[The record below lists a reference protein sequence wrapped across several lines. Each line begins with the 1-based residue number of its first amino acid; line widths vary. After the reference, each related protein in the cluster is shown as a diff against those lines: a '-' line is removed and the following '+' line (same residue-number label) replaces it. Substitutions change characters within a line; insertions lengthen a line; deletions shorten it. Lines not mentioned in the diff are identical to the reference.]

1 MAKPSGSKGAPNPTK
16 PPKNKNKK
24 KSSSG
29 NRIQDQMEFYFSD
42 SSLRRDKFLRQKI
55 SECVPLEVIT
65 AEDEAPESRLGLELS
80 LFLNFN
86 NIKAMTTE
94 VSALQSALDKSSFLS
109 CFQVT
114 PTDGTSGPQWFV
126 GRSDWLGR
134 VELTEFLSELDHNNQ
149 EFDKRTIYCENLPI
163 NASQQWLRQIFSQF
177 GKINLVSVPKFKGN
191 QRIKQFAFVEFAEE
205 APLQEVLEYFK
216 RFHGVLCYDDSE
228 NLQSIQKFHEEQEG
242 SGDHVKGGNS
252 NNNKNQNKRKN
263 KNCNTTGTEKG
274 DSEDAPKDVVEDEE
288 TKTDQEDKPAYPEL
302 NDNMIYDLKIMTK

>member
-1 MAKPSGSKGAPNPTK
+1 MAKPSGSKGAPNPMK

-42 SSLRRDKFLRQKI
+42 SNLRRDKFLRQKI
-55 SECVPLEVIT
+55 SECVPHNIIT
-65 AEDEAPESRLGLELS
+65 ADDEPPESRLGLELS

-94 VSALQSALDKSSFLS
+94 VSALQFALTKSSFLS
-109 CFQVT
+109 CFQV
-114 PTDGTSGPQWFV
+114 PATDGPQWFV
-126 GRSDWLGR
+126 GRTDWLGR
-134 VELTEFLSELDHNNQ
+134 EELSEFLSELDNNNQ

-205 APLQEVLEYFK
+205 GPVEEVLEYFK
-216 RFHGVLCYDDSE
+216 RFNGVLCYNDSE

-242 SGDHVKGGNS
+242 SGDHVKGGNN
-252 NNNKNQNKRKN
+252 NNNKNKRKA
-263 KNCNTTGTEKG
+263 KKKEASTQQEGG
-274 DSEDAPKDVVEDEE
+274 DKEQEEDAVEDEG
-288 TKTDQEDKPAYPEL
+288 TTTNKDDKPAYPEL